1 MAPEPQITWSEPVKQ
16 LVSFA
21 GSFLAAGA
29 VGFRYTA
36 ARALRLAPGEKEF
49 FESALRRAAILGIV
63 GAVVG
68 LAFAL
73 TALPGLAARA
83 HRNVG
88 ELLTSDAS
96 ALLSV
101 VCPALTLAGVVLASA
116 SLRSGW
122 PLAALGLVSTALAP
136 TVAG

>member
-36 ARALRLAPGEKEF
+36 ARALRLAPGEGEF
-49 FESALRRAAILGIV
+49 LESAVRRAAALGIV
-63 GAVVG
+63 GAIVG
-68 LAFAL
+68 MAFAL
-73 TALPGLAARA
+73 TGLPALAARA
-83 HRNVG
+83 HRSVG
-88 ELLTSDAS
+88 ELLTSDAT

-101 VCPALTLAGVVLASA
+101 ICPVLVLAGVVLAIA
-116 SLRSGW
+116 SLRRG
-122 PLAALGLVSTALAP
+122 
-136 TVAG
+136 